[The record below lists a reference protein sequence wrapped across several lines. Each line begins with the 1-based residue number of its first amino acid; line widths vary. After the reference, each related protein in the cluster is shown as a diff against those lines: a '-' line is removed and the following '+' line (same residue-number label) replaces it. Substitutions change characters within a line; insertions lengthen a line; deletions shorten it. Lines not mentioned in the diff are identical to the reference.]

1 MKIWKWQR
9 IRKRS
14 QTSLI
19 IREVQVKTTEITSN
33 LLERLSSKKE
43 NVGKAMERRETLY
56 IFCGT
61 VNWYNHNQ
69 KRYGV
74 SQKIKNTTVYDPVTP
89 PFVHTQKNCNEDL
102 EEISALPC

>member
-1 MKIWKWQR
+1 MEMAKDTKKIPNITNHQGSA
-9 IRKRS
+9 S
-14 QTSLI
+14 QNHRNYLKPVRTAI
-19 IREVQVKTTEITSN
+19 I
-33 LLERLSSKKE
+33 KKE

-69 KRYGV
+69 NQYGV